1 MEAEEAK
8 LQSEGYVINYVPQH
22 FDKFNNFKKK
32 NNQYFFPWFITCS
45 FSNAAEISKTC
56 LNLYIIN

>member
-32 NNQYFFPWFITCS
+32 NNQYFFP
-45 FSNAAEISKTC
+45 
-56 LNLYIIN
+56 

>member
-8 LQSEGYVINYVPQH
+8 LQSEEYVINYVPQH

-32 NNQYFFPWFITCS
+32 
-45 FSNAAEISKTC
+45 
-56 LNLYIIN
+56 IINTFFLDL